1 MHFSRVALD
10 CRVHDIYPSQLFAKR
25 PSEEYDRMKTTGS
38 LLTILT
44 ALTLPLCASAQRA
57 EPDGLIDSG
66 KIVVAINDFVGT
78 ERKSARQLSEILLS
92 DLAKQHLQTV
102 ERADL
107 RQTFDDLE
115 ITTGVALTAAQ
126 VRKAGGAVHATRFVV
141 GAFSRDDADRFVI
154 KARVLDAA
162 TGAPIAD
169 KALTLVGEP
178 DDLPALAHRLAKQLV
193 LNLQDSEETFE
204 SPVQP
209 SADYRKGEPP
219 VEDAINGDPPIK
231 PVRKSTETPIER
243 DSLAL
248 FRSEGLVPESAEEV
262 DSVSES
268 EFATLMSKLSKRV
281 SVQNER
287 PFTMLHPA
295 ESVTRLRAVVALVKL
310 IVPANEIL
318 ASREVSS
325 EKLPSDARSIP
336 IWGVSYVGIGVEK
349 GWLSSSKTMRPRD
362 IVNWQYLAQ
371 LLSKLDI
378 EEEKRRPV
386 PIQPLLAETQEAYT
400 GLIVDTREFDLQRER
415 SPRILDE
422 DGNEVYPDPKHLP
435 AIDYV
440 EDQGMANYNVAVADA
455 DRAGKRPLI
464 VKAVALSGN
473 FNVVISN
480 ASAEKIRIANRKGRF
495 LWAWKVSFLVHD

>member
-1 MHFSRVALD
+1 
-10 CRVHDIYPSQLFAKR
+10 
-25 PSEEYDRMKTTGS
+25 MKTTGS
-38 LLTILT
+38 FLTILT
-44 ALTLPLCASAQRA
+44 ALTLPLCASAQRTESA
-57 EPDGLIDSG
+57 DGLLDSG
-66 KIVVAINDFVGT
+66 KVVVAISDFVGT

-107 RQTFDDLE
+107 RQTFDDLD

-193 LNLQDSEETFE
+193 RNLQETEETPE
-204 SPVQP
+204 SALPP
-209 SADYRKGEPP
+209 SVGYRKGEPP
-219 VEDAINGDPPIK
+219 LDDAISVEPAIK
-231 PVRKSTETPIER
+231 PQRKSAETLIER

-248 FRSEGLVPESAEEV
+248 LRSEGLVPESAEEA

-268 EFATLMSKLSKRV
+268 EFATLLNKLSKRV
-281 SVQNER
+281 SVQNDR
-287 PFTMLHPA
+287 PFTILHPS

-318 ASREVSS
+318 AAREYSN
-325 EKLPSDARSIP
+325 EKLPSDARAIP
-336 IWGVSYVGIGVEK
+336 IWGVSYAGIGVEK

-371 LLSKLDI
+371 ILSKLDI

-386 PIQPLLAETQEAYT
+386 RTQPSESDTQEAYT
-400 GLIVDTREFDLQRER
+400 GLIVDAREFDLQRER

-440 EDQGMANYNVAVADA
+440 EDQGMANYNIAVADA

-464 VKAVALSGN
+464 VNATAISGN

-480 ASAEKIRIANRKGRF
+480 AAAERIRIANRNGRF
-495 LWAWKVSFLVHD
+495 LWAWKVSFLVHK